1 LITSTM
7 QDDFPLTI
15 HLLLEHGR
23 KVYGQSECVTWE
35 GTGGRRATYAQ
46 VADNVERLAAALL
59 KLGVEAGDRIG
70 TFCWNNQ
77 EHLEAYYAVPC
88 MGAVLHTL
96 NIRLPGAQL
105 AQIVNHAEDKLI
117 IVDSTLLPLLAAV
130 ADQLSTVEGYIVIGD
145 GDAAGLGDNPPPA
158 TPPPAT
164 PPPATPP
171 PATPSSAGGPPTSS
185 AGGPPTSSAGGPPTS
200 LAGGPPSVYRYA
212 ELLAAEEPGFAWPA
226 VDEGAPASMCYT
238 SGTTGDPK
246 GVVYSHRSTVLHAM
260 ATNSASV
267 TGATEAD
274 RILTF
279 VPMFHV
285 NAWGIPFAVFLSGA
299 TLHMPGPHMTP
310 DGVCAFI
317 QAEKSTLASAVPTI
331 WAGILQYGN
340 EHEIDLSSLRMGT
353 SGGAAMPRSLM
364 EAFQT
369 KYGVR
374 IIQGWGMTET
384 SPVGGMAHPPADVEI
399 GAPDELDWRLK
410 SGRLIAGV
418 QMRIV
423 SDTGG
428 GDVLPWDGEAV
439 GEIEV
444 RGPWITGSYYRADV
458 PEKFDDGWLR
468 TGDIGTIDER
478 GFYQITDRSKDVIKS
493 GGEWI
498 SSVELEN
505 LLAASPDVMEAAVIG
520 IPDDKWTER
529 PLAAVVRRPGSEIA
543 PAQLAKFLEGKVAH
557 WQVPENWTFIGEV
570 PKTTVGK
577 FDKKV
582 LRAQHQAG
590 ELQVERTRD

>member
-35 GTGGRRATYAQ
+35 GTGARRATYAQ
-46 VADNVERLAAALL
+46 IADNAERLAAALAR
-59 KLGVEAGDRIG
+59 LGVEAGDRVG

-130 ADQLSTVEGYIVIGD
+130 ADQLSTVEAYIVIGD
-145 GDAAGLGDNPPPA
+145 GDASGLGSKPA
-158 TPPPAT
+158 
-164 PPPATPP
+164 
-171 PATPSSAGGPPTSS
+171 
-185 AGGPPTSSAGGPPTS
+185 
-200 LAGGPPSVYRYA
+200 YRYA
-212 ELLAAEEPGFAWPA
+212 ELLAAEEPGFAWPV
-226 VDEGAPASMCYT
+226 VDERAPASMCYT

-260 ATNSASV
+260 ATNAASV

-299 TLHMPGPHMTP
+299 ALHMPGPHMTP

-317 QAEKSTLASAVPTI
+317 QAERSTLASAVPTI
-331 WAGILQYGN
+331 WAGILQYGS
-340 EHEIDLSSLRMGT
+340 EHPIDLSSLRMGT

-364 EAFQT
+364 EAFEK

-399 GAPDELDWRLK
+399 GAPEELDWRLK

-423 SDTGG
+423 SDD
-428 GDVLPWDGEAV
+428 GDVLPWDGVAV

-529 PLAAVVRRPGSEIA
+529 PLAAVVRRPGSEVA
-543 PAQLAKFLEGKVAH
+543 PAELAKFLEGKVAH